1 MLRSGRGTW
10 PLVGLLSLLVVAVSW
25 LHLPLS

>member
-1 MLRSGRGTW
+1 
-10 PLVGLLSLLVVAVSW
+10 LSLLVVAVSW